1 MIEESVGIVP
11 SLVRNWARVYTFG
24 LPSEIREARRA
35 EIESDLWEHAHDSEL
50 GGDAPSPFCALHA
63 LVRLLAGV
71 PDGLLWRIEQAKS
84 HSMERDS
91 HILSI
96 NVSSEVKEMTTI
108 RETTLPNRLY
118 QGKVRDTYDLGDGL
132 LLMVATDR
140 ISAFDV
146 VLPTGIPEKGAVLT
160 QISEFWFDMT
170 KDIIPNH
177 FVCLATDRDDLGI
190 SDELA
195 RRSMVVKRA
204 DRIDVECIVRGFIT
218 GSAWGEYRRTGTVA
232 GQPMPEGLQDG
243 DMFPEPLFTPS
254 TKAEEGHDENIT
266 VAQMEDMVGKEL
278 TERLSKASIEVYSTA
293 RDYAREKG
301 IIIADTK
308 FEFGIIDGEISLI
321 DEVLTPDS
329 SRFWDV
335 DGYAP
340 GKSQPSYD
348 KQYVRDWL
356 DAAGWDHEP
365 PAPELPDDVVASTRA
380 RYLEAYEKLT
390 GNALS

>member
-1 MIEESVGIVP
+1 
-11 SLVRNWARVYTFG
+11 
-24 LPSEIREARRA
+24 
-35 EIESDLWEHAHDSEL
+35 
-50 GGDAPSPFCALHA
+50 
-63 LVRLLAGV
+63 
-71 PDGLLWRIEQAKS
+71 
-84 HSMERDS
+84 
-91 HILSI
+91 
-96 NVSSEVKEMTTI
+96 MTTI

-118 QGKVRDTYDLGDGL
+118 QGKVRDTYDLGEGM

-146 VLPTGIPEKGAVLT
+146 VLPTGIPEKGAVLC
-160 QISEFWFDMT
+160 QISEFWFNKT
-170 KDIIPNH
+170 AHIIPNH
-177 FVCLATDRDDLGI
+177 FVSLATDRSDLDLSHEI
-190 SDELA
+190 A

-218 GSAWGEYRRTGTVA
+218 GSAWSEYRRSGTVA
-232 GQPMPEGLQDG
+232 GQQMPEGLRDG

-266 VAQMEDMVGKEL
+266 VAQMEDLVGKDL
-278 TERLSKASIEVYSTA
+278 TDRLAQASIDVYATA
-293 RDYAREKG
+293 RDYAKEKG

-329 SRFWDV
+329 SRFWDM

-348 KQYVRDWL
+348 KQFVRDWL
-356 DAAGWDHEP
+356 DDAGWDHEP
-365 PAPELPDDVVASTRA
+365 PAPELPGDVVASTA
-380 RYLEAYEKLT
+380 ERYLEAYRMLT
-390 GNALS
+390 GNTLS

>member
-1 MIEESVGIVP
+1 
-11 SLVRNWARVYTFG
+11 
-24 LPSEIREARRA
+24 
-35 EIESDLWEHAHDSEL
+35 
-50 GGDAPSPFCALHA
+50 
-63 LVRLLAGV
+63 
-71 PDGLLWRIEQAKS
+71 
-84 HSMERDS
+84 
-91 HILSI
+91 
-96 NVSSEVKEMTTI
+96 MTTI

-146 VLPTGIPEKGAVLT
+146 VLPTGIPEKGAVLS
-160 QISEFWFDMT
+160 QISAFWFDMT
-170 KDIIPNH
+170 ADIIPNH
-177 FVCLATDRDDLGI
+177 FVSLASDRSDLGL
-190 SDELA
+190 SDEIA

-218 GSAWGEYRRTGTVA
+218 GSAWSEYRRSGTVA
-232 GQPMPEGLQDG
+232 GQQMPEGLRDG

-266 VAQMEDMVGKEL
+266 VAQMEDLVGREL
-278 TERLSKASIEVYSTA
+278 TERLAQASIDVYATA
-293 RDYAREKG
+293 RDYAKEKG

-329 SRFWDV
+329 SRFWDM

-348 KQYVRDWL
+348 KQFVRDWL
-356 DAAGWDHEP
+356 DDAGWDHEP
-365 PAPELPDDVVASTRA
+365 PAPELPGDVVASTA
-380 RYLEAYEKLT
+380 ERYLEAYRMLT
-390 GNALS
+390 GNTLS